1 MQGTVTVDP
10 GRRFLRFEFER
21 GATVADWIEARAV
34 FIRLSEETGIQRAL
48 VDVRK
53 QPAAGSVME
62 LFEFG
67 HDIPSG
73 MVFAVLGDP
82 HSRDHRF
89 VETVA
94 VNRGKNVRLFFGSE
108 EEAIE
113 WSKRFRSIVGDGE
126 SEIVRIFGPDDF
138 KPQA

>member
-1 MQGTVTVDP
+1 MQGAITVDAQ
-10 GRRFLRFEFER
+10 RRFLRFLFDQR
-21 GATVADWIEARAV
+21 ATVTDWVEARA
-34 FIRLSEETGIQRAL
+34 ICLRLSEETGIRRAL

-53 QPAAGSVME
+53 QQVAGPVME

-67 HDIPSG
+67 HNIPLG

-82 HSRDHRF
+82 DSDDHKF

-94 VNRGKNVRLFFGSE
+94 LNRGKNVRLFFGSE

-113 WSKRFRSIVGDGE
+113 WLTT
-126 SEIVRIFGPDDF
+126 
-138 KPQA
+138 QAS